1 MLLFPLNSS
10 NFNNHIADLASTFA
24 GFELVF
30 IGEDGVCVFAIVLES
45 VDFGVGSF
53 AGAECSVVG
62 RIGILLI
69 ITGLPLTLRFV
80 VFTGAFFPSLTDAG
94 RGLML
99 LTTGFTAGLAESVV
113 FLAEFELLTLVTFA
127 AGLLTVFLSVFDGA
141 IVRPIT
147 GTATIATAATAAHFI
162 QLLFTATPL
171 PKPIKNARTLT
182 AMGVG
187 PTGGAA

>member
-1 MLLFPLNSS
+1 VLLFPSIS
-10 NFNNHIADLASTFA
+10 NLNNHIADLASTFV
-24 GFELVF
+24 GFALVF
-30 IGEDGVCVFAIVLES
+30 IGEDGVCVFAIVFES

-53 AGAECSVVG
+53 AGAECRVVG
-62 RIGILLI
+62 RTGVLLI
-69 ITGLPLTLRFV
+69 ITGLPLVLRLV
-80 VFTGAFFPSLTDAG
+80 VLAGVFFPSRTDAG
-94 RGLML
+94 RGLMFL
-99 LTTGFTAGLAESVV
+99 ATGFTAGLAESVV

-127 AGLLTVFLSVFDGA
+127 GGLVTVFLSVFDGA
-141 IVRPIT
+141 MVRPIT